1 MTGTMRPDPRQRGLN
16 QLALATASRCGVD
29 VDAVAGDV
37 VNTSPIN
44 GEPLADAQLG
54 RRLRRRRH
62 ASPGHRRPS
71 CSGARFRPRPEA
83 RWSSGWASCSPCTR
97 TTSPP

>member
-1 MTGTMRPDPRQRGLN
+1 MTGTMRQIPDSAALN

-37 VNTSPIN
+37 MNTSPIN
-44 GEPLADAQLG
+44 GEPLATLSWVTAPPSTT
-54 RRLRRRRH
+54 
-62 ASPGHRRPS
+62 ASPGRRRPS

-83 RWSSGWASCSPCTR
+83 PWSSAWASCSPYTR